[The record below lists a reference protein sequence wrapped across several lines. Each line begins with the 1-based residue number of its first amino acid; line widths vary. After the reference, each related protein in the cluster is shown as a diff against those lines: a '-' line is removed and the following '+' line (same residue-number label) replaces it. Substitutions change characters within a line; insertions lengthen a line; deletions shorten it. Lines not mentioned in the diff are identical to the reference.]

1 VRGLA
6 GQGAPR
12 SPPGCGWTSGT
23 WCGSTRSTPVPRP
36 DRGQALEYLCFG
48 RGDQV
53 YLVNLVTAWPSFY
66 QVLTVRLVPGA
77 VRTLVGHPLDDD
89 VAAIRFGQAQRA
101 EVGRDDG
108 ADRRL
113 IAGEVATVALPLT
126 RSPSLSRGFTVQVE
140 VERELYLDIKEL
152 SFRQNKK
159 R

>member
-1 VRGLA
+1 
-6 GQGAPR
+6 
-12 SPPGCGWTSGT
+12 
-23 WCGSTRSTPVPRP
+23 VPRP